1 MIVAGPHRSGGQKDA
16 HVQGWLVSVLLHGTV
31 ALAAIL
37 IVKQTRLA
45 PQDEPFKWN
54 VAMVS
59 PTQPVTPAASP
70 PTQAQAPTAPS
81 TTSAP
86 SPHVQQTA
94 PAQTPPSPQPLA
106 QQTTPSTTERTVTP
120 VVTEPP
126 PPQPTTPIPS
136 ATHTTKPAEPIR
148 HESAVPKVTEAPP
161 IQEPTEAPT
170 TVPVAS
176 DTHAAPSTSSAH
188 TAPEP
193 AQMTTISPAPSSTP
207 STTPKQAT
215 QSDASL
221 ADTAPAPTQMA
232 AISPAPSNAPTKRDY
247 GWLSEAI
254 LHRVEEL
261 KRYPAAA
268 RVDRAEG
275 KVVVKAVINE
285 DGSIG
290 EVEIF
295 QSSGYPSLDKAAM
308 DTMQQAA
315 PFHLP
320 RPLGQARM
328 TIKIPMS
335 YRLDR

>member
-1 MIVAGPHRSGGQKDA
+1 MIAAGPHRSGKHKDA
-16 HVQGWLVSVLLHGTV
+16 HVQGWLVSILLHGTV

-37 IVKQTRLA
+37 LVKQIQLA

-54 VAMVS
+54 VAMES
-59 PTQPVTPAASP
+59 PTQPVQPTASP
-70 PTQAQAPTAPS
+70 PNQAPAPS
-81 TTSAP
+81 VPSAP
-86 SPHVQQTA
+86 PIPASPAQQTA
-94 PAQTPPSPQPLA
+94 PTHEPLTPQPLA
-106 QQTTPSTTERTVTP
+106 QQTAPSIVERTTVTP

-126 PPQPTTPIPS
+126 
-136 ATHTTKPAEPIR
+136 
-148 HESAVPKVTEAPP
+148 
-161 IQEPTEAPT
+161 APT
-170 TVPVAS
+170 PLEPV
-176 DTHAAPSTSSAH
+176 TPSQSAAH
-188 TAPEP
+188 TARP
-193 AQMTTISPAPSSTP
+193 ADPVRHETVAPMIAEATAIEKAAEAPMAVTAASGAQTAPSSAP
-207 STTPKQAT
+207 SAILEQTAQP
-215 QSDASL
+215 
-221 ADTAPAPTQMA
+221 DTAPAPTQMA
-232 AISPAPSNAPTKRDY
+232 ALSPALSNASTKRDY

-254 LHRVEEL
+254 LRRVEEL

-295 QSSGYPSLDKAAM
+295 QSSGYPSLDKAAIE
-308 DTMQQAA
+308 TMKQAA

-335 YRLDR
+335 YRLDK